1 MGLARR
7 SRQTGINSIAGRDA
21 GSESPRRRLP
31 GTQRREQLLSCALEQ
46 FCRHG
51 YARSTTSE
59 LARAAGVTEPVIYRH
74 FESKKHLFVELI
86 RRTGERTIRAWEEA
100 LAGAED
106 PAQRLLRLLGENPMV
121 TGEMRQTYR
130 VIFQAVA
137 ETDDPDI
144 RRVVAEHVH
153 RLHTFLVRELTLAR
167 EQHKIAGR
175 FSPAIIAWL
184 LINTGLGYG
193 MLDALGVPGHGVDAS
208 GAQAKDVIARMLLGK
223 VGDGEGPGA

>member
-1 MGLARR
+1 
-7 SRQTGINSIAGRDA
+7 
-21 GSESPRRRLP
+21 
-31 GTQRREQLLSCALEQ
+31 
-46 FCRHG
+46 
-51 YARSTTSE
+51 
-59 LARAAGVTEPVIYRH
+59 
-74 FESKKHLFVELI
+74 
-86 RRTGERTIRAWEEA
+86 
-100 LAGAED
+100 
-106 PAQRLLRLLGENPMV
+106 MV

>member
-7 SRQTGINSIAGRDA
+7 TRQTGIGSSAGRDA
-21 GSESPRRRLP
+21 GMDSPRRRLP

-86 RRTGERTIRAWEEA
+86 RRTGEKTIRTWEEA

-175 FSPAIIAWL
+175 FSPEIIAWL

-193 MLDALGVPGHGVDAS
+193 MLDALGVPGHGADGS
-208 GAQAKDVIARMLLGK
+208 GAQSKDVIARLLLGRASE
-223 VGDGEGPGA
+223 GDGVQA